1 MIQSV
6 VIHST
11 KKNQYDKITEVW
23 APIILE
29 QSWINPVAAV
39 VMDILQDTEVRL
51 YKTTYFL

>member
-39 VMDILQDTEVRL
+39 VMDILQDTEV
-51 YKTTYFL
+51 